1 MSPKQIRTLREA
13 MGLTQQA
20 FADIIGCQQHMVSH
34 WERGKHSPRGA
45 YLKALKELAEKA
57 RKKRKA

>member
-1 MSPKQIRTLREA
+1 
-13 MGLTQQA
+13 MGFTQQA

-34 WERGKHSPRGA
+34 WERGKHRPRGA

-57 RKKRKA
+57 RKKRKG